1 MELRALRY
9 FVAVA
14 DAGTVTG
21 GSAAVHVSQP
31 AVSRQIRGLEH
42 ELGVTLFAR
51 SEGGVRLTAAGT
63 ELLALARDLL
73 EREAFIKRT
82 ATSLAAGRLVSLTFA
97 APPTTLSDVIAP
109 FLASRPADDGA
120 SPTPNVVARP
130 SDDVFAALDE
140 GADFVV
146 APAPAPSGLASMIIA
161 ELPVRAYVGSR
172 PSADDEAQSQEAPRT
187 LSLET
192 LATAD
197 PLVVLPGRYPVRKVL
212 SRAFEDAGLAPA
224 HLQEVDSPEAAQAIA
239 ASGRGI
245 AVLTN
250 DPRFGLVPRRV
261 LDVDGQVLTQSLRAA
276 WSPDHHAA
284 GELAALAEDL
294 RDFCARQYADDLA

>member
-172 PSADDEAQSQEAPRT
+172 PSADREAHSQAPRA
-187 LSLET
+187 LSLGA
-192 LATAD
+192 LAAAD

>member
-21 GSAAVHVSQP
+21 GSATVHVSQP

-120 SPTPNVVARP
+120 SPTPNATAWP
-130 SDDVFAALDE
+130 PTW
-140 GADFVV
+140 
-146 APAPAPSGLASMIIA
+146 APNRVTASS
-161 ELPVRAYVGSR
+161 SR
-172 PSADDEAQSQEAPRT
+172 PARRSRRGPCWGRPAARS
-187 LSLET
+187 
-192 LATAD
+192 
-197 PLVVLPGRYPVRKVL
+197 PG
-212 SRAFEDAGLAPA
+212 
-224 HLQEVDSPEAAQAIA
+224 
-239 ASGRGI
+239 AS
-245 AVLTN
+245 T
-250 DPRFGLVPRRV
+250 
-261 LDVDGQVLTQSLRAA
+261 
-276 WSPDHHAA
+276 
-284 GELAALAEDL
+284 
-294 RDFCARQYADDLA
+294 